1 MVRILEV
8 QQIKYSFLKSMPPK
22 LMIEARGIVNT
33 MGWSDIKLVPM
44 EKKLSDD
51 GILDLEFVGKPP
63 KEAAGQKITEVMASI
78 LVEEDVEKIHG
89 ILVHA
94 RTNNLLQMIGEVASS
109 VSADFEPQKYEH
121 VTTMAI
127 GEEDKFPPITTFE
140 IGEEGKSPFLGEEG
154 KSPYLGEEGKSPFK
168 GEEGKSPFI
177 GEEEKTFHFGEE
189 GKSPFM
195 GEEGKT
201 FKLGEEGKT
210 FNLGEEGK
218 SPLFGEESESWGGES
233 GPLGLETDPGIED
246 GRTDFGEN
254 SVVGEDYQDIFN
266 DRIRSPFNRR

>member
-8 QQIKYSFLKSMPPK
+8 QQIKYSYLKSMPSK
-22 LMIEARGIVNT
+22 LMIEARGIVST

-78 LVEEDVEKIHG
+78 LIEDDVEKIHG

-109 VSADFEPQKYEH
+109 VSTDFEFQKYDH
-121 VTTMAI
+121 VTTMVV

-168 GEEGKSPFI
+168 GEET
-177 GEEEKTFHFGEE
+177 KTLHIGEE

-210 FNLGEEGK
+210 FKLGEEGK

-233 GPLGLETDPGIED
+233 GPLGLETDPGIEN

>member
-8 QQIKYSFLKSMPPK
+8 QQIRYSFLKSMPPK
-22 LMIEARGIVNT
+22 LMIEARGIVSS
-33 MGWSDIKLVPM
+33 MGWSDIKLVSM

-63 KEAAGQKITEVMASI
+63 KDIVGQVITEVMASI
-78 LVEEDVEKIHG
+78 LIEDDVEKIHG

-94 RTNNLLQMIGEVASS
+94 RTNKSLQMIGEATNSL
-109 VSADFEPQKYEH
+109 SADFELQKYEH
-121 VTTMAI
+121 MTTMAI

-140 IGEEGKSPFLGEEG
+140 FGEEGKSPIWGGEGKSPLKGEEGKSPYTGEEGKSPFVGEEG
-154 KSPYLGEEGKSPFK
+154 KTLH
-168 GEEGKSPFI
+168 I
-177 GEEEKTFHFGEE
+177 GEE

-195 GEEGKT
+195 GEEGKS

-210 FNLGEEGK
+210 FDLGEEGK
-218 SPLFGEESESWGGES
+218 TFLMGEEGKSVHLGE
-233 GPLGLETDPGIED
+233 ETDPGIED

>member
-8 QQIKYSFLKSMPPK
+8 QQIKYSYLKSMPPK

-121 VTTMAI
+121 MTTMAI
-127 GEEDKFPPITTFE
+127 GEEDKFPPIKTFE
-140 IGEEGKSPFLGEEG
+140 IGEEGKSPFL
-154 KSPYLGEEGKSPFK
+154 
-168 GEEGKSPFI
+168 
-177 GEEEKTFHFGEE
+177 GEE

-218 SPLFGEESESWGGES
+218 SPLFGEETDKWGGES